1 MGHMMRELGY
11 YTAYKG
17 KWHLTREIDQ
27 PVAGK
32 SVEEMDL
39 GEIPTPRLHEI
50 MEKYGFS
57 DYHGIGDV
65 IGKSKG
71 GYFFDSV
78 TTGQT
83 ISWLRNTGRPLND
96 ENKPWFAAVN
106 LVNPHDV
113 MFIDTDEH
121 GEQVQWKGPMDKEN
135 HTLLPT
141 QPRTTKSISKAGQ
154 TIRCLQTAIS
164 RSMSLADLPPIKS
177 TRMPGR

>member
-1 MGHMMRELGY
+1 MKLWKSMVSLII
-11 YTAYKG
+11 TALAMSSG
-17 KWHLTREIDQ
+17 KVR
-27 PVAGK
+27 
-32 SVEEMDL
+32 
-39 GEIPTPRLHEI
+39 
-50 MEKYGFS
+50 
-57 DYHGIGDV
+57 
-65 IGKSKG
+65 G

-121 GEQVQWKGPMDKEN
+121 GEQVQWKGPMEKEN

-164 RSMSLADLPPIKS
+164 RLDE
-177 TRMPGR
+177 PGETCRP